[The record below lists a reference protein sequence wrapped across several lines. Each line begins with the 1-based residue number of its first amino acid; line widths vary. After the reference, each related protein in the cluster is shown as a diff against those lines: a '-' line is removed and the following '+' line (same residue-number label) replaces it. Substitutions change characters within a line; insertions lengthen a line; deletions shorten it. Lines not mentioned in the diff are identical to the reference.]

1 MADMDRPRGAYIL
14 GIRIPGEIYW
24 LGGMAWSNGVV
35 NLRVEP
41 KCDMLIV
48 SRGLFHPEPWAIG
61 NSKLGDDRLDPDE
74 LLLVQKL
81 LSYQPDVW
89 ITPVVAGH
97 ADMVCRASEP

>member
-1 MADMDRPRGAYIL
+1 MEPATVEIL
-14 GIRIPGEIYW
+14 QKAIDVRNEVKR
-24 LGGMAWSNGVV
+24 SNGVV
-35 NLRVEP
+35 NSSIEP

-89 ITPVVAGH
+89 ITPVVVGYRLSARSNAAH
-97 ADMVCRASEP
+97 RD